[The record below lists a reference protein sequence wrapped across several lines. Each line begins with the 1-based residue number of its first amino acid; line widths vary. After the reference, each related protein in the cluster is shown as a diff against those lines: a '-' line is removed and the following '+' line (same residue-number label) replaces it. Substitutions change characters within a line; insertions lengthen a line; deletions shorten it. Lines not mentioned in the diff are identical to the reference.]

1 MLGWEVE
8 LPVDDGTGEDEAV
21 AEGYGANG
29 MSLPGNFPSET
40 NKGRLSRSLG
50 MVCGCFHN
58 SALLRTGFWCLILLQ
73 LSPCS

>member
-8 LPVDDGTGEDEAV
+8 LPVGDDRDEDESV
-21 AEGYGANG
+21 AEGCGADG
-29 MSLPGNFPSET
+29 MSLPGDFSSET

-58 SALLRTGFWCLILLQ
+58 SALLRTDF
-73 LSPCS
+73 